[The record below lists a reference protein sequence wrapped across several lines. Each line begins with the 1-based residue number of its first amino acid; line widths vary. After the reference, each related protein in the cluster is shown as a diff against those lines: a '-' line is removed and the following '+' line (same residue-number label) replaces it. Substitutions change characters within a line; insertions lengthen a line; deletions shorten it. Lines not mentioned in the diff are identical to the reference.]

1 MNYFAHGVR
10 FLDNAYLM
18 AGTAV
23 PDWLSV
29 ADRGLR
35 VRPHRIVPL
44 VNDAEP
50 VAAAVA
56 QGIRQHLEDDDR
68 FHRTRVFAEL
78 SLGLTASVRD
88 ALDEPAGLRP
98 AFVGHFLVEVLLD
111 AALIAED
118 VHRAERYYRV
128 LETIDADRVQQAVNR
143 MVPRPTNRLA
153 ETIRGFC
160 RERILWDYLEDVT
173 LLKRLNQVLRRVRLA
188 ELPEAFL
195 AWLPS
200 ARRLVASR
208 QQELF
213 DEVYRVERIGLGGQP
228 VGPATKQ

>member
-10 FLDNAYLM
+10 FLDDPYRM

-29 ADRGLR
+29 ADRRLR
-35 VRPHRIVPL
+35 LRPHRIGPL
-44 VNDAEP
+44 VGDAEP

-56 QGIRQHLEDDDR
+56 QGIRHHLEDDAR
-68 FHRTRVFAEL
+68 FHRTRAFVEL
-78 SLGLTASVRD
+78 SLALTVSARD
-88 ALDEPAGLRP
+88 ALDEPMGLRP

-111 AALIAED
+111 AALIAENIP
-118 VHRAERYYRV
+118 RAERYYRA
-128 LETIDADRVQQAVNR
+128 LEEVDADRVQQAVNR
-143 MVPRPTNRLA
+143 MVAQPTDRLA
-153 ETIRGFC
+153 ETIRRFC

-188 ELPEAFL
+188 ELPERFL
-195 AWLPS
+195 ARLPS

-208 QQELF
+208 RQELF
-213 DEVYRVERIGLGGQP
+213 DEVCRVERIGRDGKP
-228 VGPATKQ
+228 FGPTFAD